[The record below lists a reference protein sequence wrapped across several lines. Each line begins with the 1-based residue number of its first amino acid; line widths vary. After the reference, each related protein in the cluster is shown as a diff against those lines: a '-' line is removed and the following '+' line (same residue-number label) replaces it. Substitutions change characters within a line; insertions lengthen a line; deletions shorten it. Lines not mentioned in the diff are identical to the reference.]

1 MPAGCSDA
9 WPPSA
14 AERGASLSFA
24 AAFLVLCA
32 WGAPISSPQA
42 QPVSA
47 AHAPSGD
54 QINGQRLAQR
64 YCGQCHAIAQGA
76 SPLPDAPPFPRLFT
90 RYRPG
95 RLDAILAE
103 GMLAPSQPPEEGS
116 PRSHPRMPMAKL
128 DDDQIADLKAYLRGL
143 DPRIG
148 SRPAPCRRC
157 GSGRS
162 GNADIVRPGI

>member
-1 MPAGCSDA
+1 MPARCSDA
-9 WPPSA
+9 R
-14 AERGASLSFA
+14 RGASLSFA
-24 AAFLVLCA
+24 TAFLVLCV
-32 WGAPISSPQA
+32 WGAPISSSRA
-42 QPVSA
+42 QPAPA
-47 AHAPSGD
+47 ASGD

-64 YCGQCHAIAQGA
+64 YCGQCHAVAQGA

-143 DPRIG
+143 DPRAG
-148 SRPAPCRRC
+148 SRPAPCHGC
-157 GSGRS
+157 GEGRS
-162 GNADIVRPGI
+162 GGVNRVHPGI